1 MHPALAVQ
9 VRDRLEVASGQMEE
23 AVGEPMAPV
32 PDVYMVGNRV
42 TLDTLSQATLVNLGW
57 QGGY

>member
-1 MHPALAVQ
+1 
-9 VRDRLEVASGQMEE
+9 MEE